1 MGEGLTLP
9 TNYMSS
15 TYSPDVILDHP
26 RYRHRMLCIL
36 LCNDREIADLVSRIY
51 TQILERVF
59 VVFSH
64 LV

>member
-1 MGEGLTLP
+1 
-9 TNYMSS
+9 MSL

-26 RYRHRMLCIL
+26 RYRHRMLRIL

-51 TQILERVF
+51 TQILERVL